1 MYRQFVYVKNDVFIC
16 CFKSISAVILMQ
28 QIYLS
33 PLVMCVVNLH
43 LEIRNATND
52 LQVFQRISS
61 SEKFCHCIA
70 QSPRKQKDYPAGEIR
85 IPATSVFKA
94 RKIPMS
100 A

>member
-1 MYRQFVYVKNDVFIC
+1 MYKLFVYVKNEFYIWLGRSV
-16 CFKSISAVILMQ
+16 SANYFDG

-33 PLVMCVVNLH
+33 PFALCVVNLH
-43 LEIRNATND
+43 LEIRNATNN

-85 IPATSVFKA
+85 IPATSVF
-94 RKIPMS
+94 
-100 A
+100 